1 MYLPETGYNMR
12 LLCMYLWKGKIFAVR
27 RSIKFYIGVRRH
39 RQPNLENWN
48 AIFLFWVC
56 LASRESGAFF
66 TTFRHFDVVHHQ
78 KSFREPYTL
87 KSVSLNFKASPE
99 NVIKIGGTILRKY
112 KKVKEKKVTYTL
124 EEWQEIEK
132 RAAALSMKTGTYI
145 RQISVNG
152 QITCYTIKNVAPI
165 MNALRIIGNNIN
177 QIAKKANEINNIYAD
192 DIEKLRKENYLLC
205 HTLNQFLSELLSTK
219 V

>member
-1 MYLPETGYNMR
+1 M
-12 LLCMYLWKGKIFAVR
+12 
-27 RSIKFYIGVRRH
+27 
-39 RQPNLENWN
+39 
-48 AIFLFWVC
+48 
-56 LASRESGAFF
+56 
-66 TTFRHFDVVHHQ
+66 
-78 KSFREPYTL
+78 
-87 KSVSLNFKASPE
+87 
-99 NVIKIGGTILRKY
+99 RKY
-112 KKVKEKKVTYTL
+112 KKVKRKEIIFDLDEWKAIEEKADL
-124 EEWQEIEK
+124 
-132 RAAALSMKTGTYI
+132 LSMKTGTFI
-145 RQISVNG
+145 KKMSLEG